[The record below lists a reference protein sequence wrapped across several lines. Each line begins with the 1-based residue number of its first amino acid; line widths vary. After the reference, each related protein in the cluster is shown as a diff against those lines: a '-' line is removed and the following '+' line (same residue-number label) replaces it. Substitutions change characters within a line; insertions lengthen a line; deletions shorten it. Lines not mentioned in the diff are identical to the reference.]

1 VPVLAD
7 IAWADL
13 AEVVWVSLLAGIG
26 ITAVYSL
33 VIYTSGRSADARR
46 EGDGTAAAVFAALA
60 ILAFALFMAGV
71 IIGVTIML
79 KKG

>member
-1 VPVLAD
+1 VPVVAD

-13 AEVVWVSLLAGIG
+13 AEVVWVSLVAGIG

-46 EGDGTAAAVFAALA
+46 EGNGTAAAMFGALA
-60 ILAFALFMAGV
+60 ILAFALFIAGV
-71 IIGVTIML
+71 IVGVTIML